1 MSFLK
6 KQRLSIVLP
15 LNETKNAEI
24 KKILKFFKNDKKKKR
39 FCAIML
45 QIHINVWTLIT
56 TKINLISK
64 KGDLMKKH
72 ILSLTL
78 GSLLVSTLSAEDDG
92 FYMSAGYQ
100 IGEAAQMVKNTKG
113 IQELSDNYEKLN
125 NLLTKYSTLNT
136 LIKLSSDPSAINGV
150 RNDLGAS
157 AAGLLNDK
165 KNSPAYQAVLL
176 AINAAVGFWNIVGYV
191 TQCGGNANGTAS
203 TSSTTIF
210 DNEPG
215 YRSTSITCSLNVYT
229 PGYYGPMSI
238 ENFKKLNEAYQILQT
253 ALKQGL
259 PTLNEK
265 NGTVSVTYS
274 YKCAGQGNNNCDVLK
289 DNRNGGTKS
298 ETQTIDG
305 KTVNTTI
312 SSKVVNYDAPG
323 NTLGAS
329 YTDIT
334 TTMSNVPDNA
344 QALLAQASTLI
355 NTINSACPYFSAPNS
370 HANGPKWEWPS
381 NKLCGAFSEE
391 IGAIQKMITDAQEML
406 NQANIV
412 NANGQSSNPV
422 DSHFNPFTGNTS
434 FAEGM
439 LKNAQ
444 AQAQML
450 NLANQVGQAINPNNL
465 TGTFQNFVKG
475 FLATCNNPS
484 TAGTGG
490 TQGSPPGTV
499 TTQTFASGCAYVGE
513 TITAL
518 NNSIAHFGAQA
529 EQIQQAEDLAYT
541 LANFSSQYKKLGDT
555 YNSITT
561 AISSIPNAQAIQNVV
576 SKKNNPY
583 SPQGIQENFYLNQNT
598 YNQVQ
603 TINQELG
610 RNPFRKVGI
619 VSSQTN
625 NGAMNGI
632 GIQVGYKQFFGQKRR
647 WGARYYG
654 FFDYNHAFIKSSF
667 FNSASD
673 VWTYGFGADA
683 LYNFINDKATN
694 FLGKNNKLSVGLF
707 GGIALAGTSWLNSEY
722 VNLAT
727 VNNVYN
733 AKMNVANF
741 QFLFNM
747 GVRMNLARP
756 KKKDSDHVAQHGIE
770 LGLKIPTINTNYYSF
785 MGAELKYRRLYSVYL
800 NYVFAY

>member
-1 MSFLK
+1 
-6 KQRLSIVLP
+6 
-15 LNETKNAEI
+15 
-24 KKILKFFKNDKKKKR
+24 
-39 FCAIML
+39 
-45 QIHINVWTLIT
+45 
-56 TKINLISK
+56 
-64 KGDLMKKH
+64 MKKH
-72 ILSLTL
+72 ILSLAL
-78 GSLLVSTLSAEDDG
+78 GSLLVSALSAEDDG
-92 FYMSAGYQ
+92 FYTSVGYQ
-100 IGEAAQMVKNTKG
+100 IGEAAQMVTNTKG
-113 IQELSDNYEKLN
+113 IQQLSDNYENLSK
-125 NLLTKYSTLNT
+125 LLTRYSTLNN
-136 LIKLSSDPSAINGV
+136 LIQLSADPSAINAA
-150 RNDLGAS
+150 RENLGAS
-157 AAGLLNDK
+157 AKNLIGDT

-176 AINAAVGFWNIVGYV
+176 AINAAVGFWNVLGYA
-191 TQCGGNANGTAS
+191 TQCGGNGNQKS

-210 DNEPG
+210 NNEPG
-215 YRSTSITCSLNVYT
+215 YRSTSITC
-229 PGYYGPMSI
+229 GYNDLGIGREGVMSI
-238 ENFKKLNEAYQILQT
+238 DNMKKLNEAYQILQT
-253 ALKQGL
+253 ALKKGL
-259 PTLNEK
+259 GALKEN
-265 NGTVSVTYS
+265 NGTINVNYTYTCS
-274 YKCAGQGNNNCDVLK
+274 GEGNTNCSPSTTGVK
-289 DNRNGGTKS
+289 NQRGGTKT

-305 KTVNTTI
+305 KQVTTTI
-312 SSKVVNYDAPG
+312 SSKVVDSRALG
-323 NTLGAS
+323 NTSHVS
-329 YTDIT
+329 YTEIT
-334 TTMSNVPDNA
+334 NQLNGVPDSA

-355 NTINSACPYFSAPNS
+355 NTINSACPWFSVNNKS
-370 HANGPKWEWPS
+370 NGPQMNPTS
-381 NKLCGAFSEE
+381 GGLCVFKDE
-391 IGAIQKMITDAQEML
+391 ISAIQKMITDAQEL
-406 NQANIV
+406 VNQTSVINSNEQSAQVGGN
-412 NANGQSSNPV
+412 NGKP
-422 DSHFNPFTGNTS
+422 FNPFTDAS
-434 FAEGM
+434 FAQGM
-439 LKNAQ
+439 LANASAQ
-444 AQAQML
+444 AKML
-450 NLANQVGQAINPNNL
+450 DLAHQVGQAINPERL
-465 TGTFQNFVKG
+465 TGNFRNFVEN

-490 TQGSPPGTV
+490 TQGSSPGTV
-499 TTQTFASGCAYVGE
+499 TTQTFASGCAYVE
-513 TITAL
+513 QTITNL
-518 NNSIAHFGAQA
+518 TNSIAHFGTQ
-529 EQIQQAEDLAYT
+529 EQQIQQAENIADT
-541 LANFSSQYKKLGDT
+541 LVNFKSRYSELGNT

-561 AISSIPNAQAIQNVV
+561 ALSSIPNAQSLQNAV

-583 SPQGIQENFYLNQNT
+583 SPQGIDTNYYLNQNS
-598 YNQVQ
+598 YNQIQ

-619 VSSQTN
+619 VGSQTN

-733 AKMNVANF
+733 AKLNVANF

-756 KKKDSDHVAQHGIE
+756 KKKGSDHAAQHGIE
-770 LGLKIPTINTNYYSF
+770 LGVKIPTINTNYYSF

>member
-1 MSFLK
+1 MKKTLLLSLSLSFL
-6 KQRLSIVLP
+6 L
-15 LNETKNAEI
+15 
-24 KKILKFFKNDKKKKR
+24 
-39 FCAIML
+39 
-45 QIHINVWTLIT
+45 H
-56 TKINLISK
+56 
-64 KGDLMKKH
+64 
-72 ILSLTL
+72 
-78 GSLLVSTLSAEDDG
+78 AEDDG

-100 IGEAAQMVKNTKG
+100 IGEAAQMVTNTKG
-113 IQELSDNYEKLN
+113 IQQLSDNYENLSK
-125 NLLTKYSTLNT
+125 LLTRYSTLNT
-136 LIKLSSDPSAINGV
+136 LIKLSADPSAVNAA
-150 RNDLGAS
+150 RENLGAS
-157 AAGLLNDK
+157 AKNLIGDT

-176 AINAAVGFWNIVGYV
+176 AINAAVGFWNVLGYV
-191 TQCGGNANGTAS
+191 TQCGGNANGQKS

-210 DNEPG
+210 NNEPG
-215 YRSTSITCSLNVYT
+215 YRSTSITCSLNGYT

-253 ALKQGL
+253 ALKKGL
-259 PTLNEK
+259 PALKEN
-265 NGTVSVTYS
+265 NGTVNVTYTYTCS
-274 YKCAGQGNNNCDVLK
+274 GEGNNNCSKKATGVS
-289 DNRNGGTKS
+289 NQNGGTKT
-298 ETQTIDG
+298 ETQNIDG
-305 KTVNTTI
+305 KQVTTTI
-312 SSKVVNYDAPG
+312 SSKVVNSGASG
-323 NTLGAS
+323 NTLGVS
-329 YTDIT
+329 YTEIT
-334 TTMSNVPDNA
+334 NKLDGVPDNA

-355 NTINSACPYFSAPNS
+355 NTINTACPYF
-370 HANGPKWEWPS
+370 HANNSSEANAPKFS
-381 NKLCGAFSEE
+381 TTRGKICGAFSEE
-391 IGAIQKMITDAQEML
+391 ISAIQKMITDAQEL
-406 NQANIV
+406 VNQTSVINTNEQTTPV
-412 NANGQSSNPV
+412 GGSNGKP
-422 DSHFNPFTGNTS
+422 FNPFTDAS
-434 FAEGM
+434 FAQGM
-439 LKNAQ
+439 LANASAQ
-444 AQAQML
+444 AKML
-450 NLANQVGQAINPNNL
+450 NLSEQVGQTLNPDRL
-465 TGTFQNFVKG
+465 TGNFQNFVTG
-475 FLATCNNPS
+475 FLATCNNKS

-490 TQGSPPGTV
+490 TQGSAPGTV
-499 TTQTFASGCAYVGE
+499 TTQTFASGCAYVGQ
-513 TITAL
+513 TITNL
-518 NNSIAHFGAQA
+518 ENSIAHFGTQ
-529 EQIQQAEDLAYT
+529 EQQIQQAENIADT
-541 LANFSSQYKKLGDT
+541 LVNFKSRYSELGSA

-561 AISSIPNAQAIQNVV
+561 ALSKIPNAQSLQNVV

-583 SPQGIQENFYLNQNT
+583 SPQGIETNYYLNQNS
-598 YNQVQ
+598 YNQIQ

-632 GIQVGYKQFFGQKRR
+632 GIQVGYKQFFGQKRK

-747 GVRMNLARP
+747 GVRMNLARS
-756 KKKDSDHVAQHGIE
+756 KKKGSDHAAQHGIE

>member
-1 MSFLK
+1 
-6 KQRLSIVLP
+6 
-15 LNETKNAEI
+15 
-24 KKILKFFKNDKKKKR
+24 
-39 FCAIML
+39 
-45 QIHINVWTLIT
+45 
-56 TKINLISK
+56 
-64 KGDLMKKH
+64 MKKH
-72 ILSLTL
+72 ILSLAL

-113 IQELSDNYEKLN
+113 IQQLSDNYENLSK
-125 NLLTKYSTLNT
+125 LLTRYSTLNT
-136 LIKLSSDPSAINGV
+136 LIKLSSDPSAINAA
-150 RNDLGAS
+150 RENLGAS
-157 AAGLLNDK
+157 A
-165 KNSPAYQAVLL
+165 KNLIGEKASPAYQAVLL
-176 AINAAVGFWNIVGYV
+176 AINAAVGFWNVLGYV
-191 TQCGGNANGTAS
+191 TQCGGNANGTKS

-210 DNEPG
+210 NNEPG
-215 YRSTSITCSLNVYT
+215 YRSTSITCSLNGYK

-253 ALKQGL
+253 ALKKGL
-259 PTLNEK
+259 PVLKEN
-265 NGTVSVTYS
+265 NGTVDVTYS
-274 YKCAGQGNNNCDVLK
+274 YTCSGEGNDNCDALK
-289 DNRNGGTKS
+289 DHRDGGTKT

-312 SSKVVNYDAPG
+312 SSKVVNSGLPG
-323 NTLGAS
+323 NTQGVS
-329 YTDIT
+329 YTEIT
-334 TTMSNVPDNA
+334 NALTGVPDSA
-344 QALLAQASTLI
+344 QFLLAQASTLI
-355 NTINSACPYFSAPNS
+355 NTINTACPYF
-370 HANGPKWEWPS
+370 HANNSSEANAPKFTTTTG
-381 NKLCGAFSEE
+381 KICGAFKDE
-391 IGAIQKMITDAQEML
+391 ISTIQKMITDAQEL
-406 NQANIV
+406 VNQTNTI
-412 NANGQSSNPV
+412 NANEQTTQVGGAGGKP
-422 DSHFNPFTGNTS
+422 FNPYTDAS
-434 FAEGM
+434 FAQSM
-439 LKNAQ
+439 LANAQ
-444 AQAQML
+444 AQAKML
-450 NLANQVGQAINPNNL
+450 NLSEQVGQAINPSNL
-465 TGTFQNFVKG
+465 TGSFKNFVTG

-484 TAGTGG
+484 TAGTGS
-490 TQGSPPGTV
+490 TQGSAPGTV
-499 TTQTFASGCAYVGE
+499 TTQTFASGCAYVE
-513 TITAL
+513 QTITNL
-518 NNSIAHFGAQA
+518 TNSIAHFGTQEQQIEQA
-529 EQIQQAEDLAYT
+529 ENIADT
-541 LANFSSQYKKLGDT
+541 LVNFKSRYSELGNT

-561 AISSIPNAQAIQNVV
+561 ALSSIPNAQSLQNVV

-583 SPQGIQENFYLNQNT
+583 SPQGIETNYYLNQNS

-610 RNPFRKVGI
+610 RNPFRKMGI

-733 AKMNVANF
+733 AKINTANF
-741 QFLFNM
+741 QFLFNL
-747 GVRMNLARP
+747 GLRMNLARA
-756 KKKDSDHVAQHGIE
+756 KKKGSDHAAQHGIE
-770 LGLKIPTINTNYYSF
+770 LGVKIPTINTNYYSF

>member
-1 MSFLK
+1 MKKTLLLSLSLSLSFL
-6 KQRLSIVLP
+6 L
-15 LNETKNAEI
+15 
-24 KKILKFFKNDKKKKR
+24 
-39 FCAIML
+39 
-45 QIHINVWTLIT
+45 H
-56 TKINLISK
+56 
-64 KGDLMKKH
+64 
-72 ILSLTL
+72 
-78 GSLLVSTLSAEDDG
+78 AEDDG

-113 IQELSDNYEKLN
+113 IQQLSENYEKLN
-125 NLLTKYSTLNT
+125 NFLNNYNTLNT
-136 LIKLSSDPSAINGV
+136 LVKLSSDPSTV
-150 RNDLGAS
+150 NDARDNLGSS
-157 AAGLLNDK
+157 AKNLLDVK
-165 KNSPAYQAVLL
+165 ANSPAYQAVLL
-176 AINAAVGFWNIVGYV
+176 ALNAAVGLWQV
-191 TQCGGNANGTAS
+191 TSYAFTACGPGSNENANGGIQTFNNVPGQN
-203 TSSTTIF
+203 TTTITC
-210 DNEPG
+210 NSYYEPG
-215 YRSTSITCSLNVYT
+215 HGGPIST
-229 PGYYGPMSI
+229 
-238 ENFKKLNEAYQILQT
+238 ENYAIINKAYQIIQKALT
-253 ALKQGL
+253 ANGSNGEGIPVLSNTNTKLDFTIQGDKRTGGKLNQKEKFPWSHGEYIHTQWIDTTSTTTTEQINTTNSAQELLKQ
-259 PTLNEK
+259 
-265 NGTVSVTYS
+265 
-274 YKCAGQGNNNCDVLK
+274 
-289 DNRNGGTKS
+289 
-298 ETQTIDG
+298 
-305 KTVNTTI
+305 
-312 SSKVVNYDAPG
+312 
-323 NTLGAS
+323 AS
-329 YTDIT
+329 IIIT
-334 TTMSNVPDNA
+334 T
-344 QALLAQASTLI
+344 L
-355 NTINSACPYFSAPNS
+355 NSACPNFQ
-370 HANGPKWEWPS
+370 NGGSGYWAGIS
-381 NKLCGAFSEE
+381 GNGTMCGMFKNE
-391 IGAIQKMITDAQEML
+391 ISAIQGMIANAQEAVAQAKIVADNAQNQSNLDTGKPFNPYTDA
-406 NQANIV
+406 
-412 NANGQSSNPV
+412 
-422 DSHFNPFTGNTS
+422 S
-434 FAEGM
+434 FAESM

-444 AQAQML
+444 AQAEIL
-450 NLANQVGQAINPNNL
+450 NQAEQVVKNFEKIP
-465 TGTFQNFVKG
+465 TSFVKDSLG
-475 FLATCNNPS
+475 VCYEVQGGERRGTNP
-484 TAGTGG
+484 G
-490 TQGSPPGTV
+490 Q
-499 TTQTFASGCAYVGE
+499 TTSNTWGAGCAYVE
-513 TITAL
+513 QTITNL
-518 NNSIAHFGAQA
+518 KNSIAHFGTQ
-529 EQIQQAEDLAYT
+529 EQQIQQAEDLAYT

-561 AISSIPNAQAIQNVV
+561 ALSSIPNAQSLQNAV

-583 SPQGIQENFYLNQNT
+583 SPQGIETNYYLNQNT
-598 YNQVQ
+598 YNQIQ

-610 RNPFRKVGI
+610 RNPFRKMGI

-756 KKKDSDHVAQHGIE
+756 KKKGSDHVAQHGIE

>member
-1 MSFLK
+1 
-6 KQRLSIVLP
+6 
-15 LNETKNAEI
+15 
-24 KKILKFFKNDKKKKR
+24 
-39 FCAIML
+39 
-45 QIHINVWTLIT
+45 
-56 TKINLISK
+56 
-64 KGDLMKKH
+64 MKKH

-78 GSLLVSTLSAEDDG
+78 GSLLVSALSAEDDG
-92 FYMSAGYQ
+92 FYTSVGYQ

-125 NLLTKYSTLNT
+125 NLLNRYSTLNT
-136 LIKLSSDPSAINGV
+136 LIKLSADPSAVSGAIN
-150 RNDLGAS
+150 NLNAGAT
-157 AAGLLNDK
+157 GLLK
-165 KNSPAYQAVLL
+165 EKTNSPAYQAVSL
-176 AINAAVGFWNIVGYV
+176 ALNAAVGLWNTIGYAV
-191 TQCGGNANGTAS
+191 MCGNGNGTGS
-203 TSSTTIF
+203 GPGSVIF
-210 DNEPG
+210 DGEPG
-215 YRSTSITCSLNVYT
+215 QGSTQITCNRYEAIGVGGS
-229 PGYYGPMSI
+229 MSI
-238 ENFKKLNEAYQILQT
+238 DEFKKLNKAYQAIQQ
-253 ALKQGL
+253 ALKEQNGFPEL
-259 PTLNEK
+259 GG
-265 NGTVSVTYS
+265 NGTKVNIKYS
-274 YKCAGQGNNNCDVLK
+274 YECKQTDSNNGNI
-289 DNRNGGTKS
+289 NGGVDQFCKIMGSNNGVTSTDNGNK
-298 ETQTIDG
+298 ETQDFQFT
-305 KTVNTTI
+305 N
-312 SSKVVNYDAPG
+312 
-323 NTLGAS
+323 
-329 YTDIT
+329 
-334 TTMSNVPDNA
+334 NA
-344 QALLAQASTLI
+344 QNLLEQASIIMRVL
-355 NTINSACPYFSAPNS
+355 NTQCPLVRSRNDENAAGDGSPWGLSTNGDACQIFQQEFSQVTSMIKNAQEIVAQSAIANSNQEAKI
-370 HANGPKWEWPS
+370 ANPS
-381 NKLCGAFSEE
+381 N
-391 IGAIQKMITDAQEML
+391 
-406 NQANIV
+406 
-412 NANGQSSNPV
+412 
-422 DSHFNPFTGNTS
+422 FNPFTDAS
-434 FAEGM
+434 FAQSM

-444 AQAQML
+444 VQAEMF
-450 NLANQVGQAINPNNL
+450 NLSKQVKKNLEVMENNNNVRVSGIGM
-465 TGTFQNFVKG
+465 TNFVSA
-475 FLATCNNPS
+475 FLASCKDDGTLPN
-484 TAGTGG
+484 AG
-490 TQGSPPGTV
+490 V
-499 TTQTFASGCAYVGE
+499 TSNTWGAGCAYVGE
-513 TITAL
+513 TISAL
-518 NNSIAHFGAQA
+518 NNSIAHFGTQ
-529 EQIQQAEDLAYT
+529 EQQIQQAENIADT
-541 LANFSSQYKKLGDT
+541 LVHFRSRYNELGST

-561 AISSIPNAQAIQNVV
+561 ALSKVPNAQSLQNVV

-583 SPQGIQENFYLNQNT
+583 SPQGIETNYYLNQNS

-632 GIQVGYKQFFGQKRR
+632 GIQVGYKQFFGQKRK

-756 KKKDSDHVAQHGIE
+756 KKKDSDHAAQHGIE

>member
-1 MSFLK
+1 
-6 KQRLSIVLP
+6 
-15 LNETKNAEI
+15 
-24 KKILKFFKNDKKKKR
+24 
-39 FCAIML
+39 
-45 QIHINVWTLIT
+45 
-56 TKINLISK
+56 
-64 KGDLMKKH
+64 MKKH

-113 IQELSDNYEKLN
+113 IQDLSDRYESLN
-125 NLLTKYSTLNT
+125 NLLTRYSNLNT
-136 LIKLSSDPSAINGV
+136 LIKLSADPSAINGV

-157 AAGLLNDK
+157 AKNLIGDK
-165 KNSPAYQAVLL
+165 ANSPAYQAVLL

-191 TQCGGNANGTAS
+191 TQCGGNANGQKS

-210 DNEPG
+210 NNEPG
-215 YRSTSITCSLNVYT
+215 YRSTSITCSLNRYT

-259 PTLNEK
+259 PALN
-265 NGTVSVTYS
+265 NSNRTVSVTYTYTCS
-274 YKCAGQGNNNCDVLK
+274 GQGNDNCFITGVKQQD
-289 DNRNGGTKS
+289 GTKT

-305 KTVNTTI
+305 KSVTTTI
-312 SSKVVNYDAPG
+312 SSKVVDSRERG
-323 NTLGAS
+323 NTSGVS
-329 YTDIT
+329 YTEIT
-334 TTMSNVPDNA
+334 NKLEGVPDSA

-355 NTINSACPYFSAPNS
+355 NTINEACPFFHAPIS
-370 HANGPKWEWPS
+370 QANGPKWEWPS
-381 NKLCGAFSEE
+381 NKLCGAFSQE
-391 IGAIQKMITDAQEML
+391 ISAIQKMITDAQEL
-406 NQANIV
+406 VNQTSVITSNEQSAQVGAN
-412 NANGQSSNPV
+412 NNGKP
-422 DSHFNPFTGNTS
+422 FNPFTDAS
-434 FAEGM
+434 FAQGM
-439 LKNAQ
+439 LANAQ
-444 AQAQML
+444 AQAKML
-450 NLANQVGQAINPNNL
+450 NLAEQVGQAINPDRL
-465 TGTFQNFVKG
+465 TGTFKNFVTS

-484 TAGTGG
+484 TAGTSS

-499 TTQTFASGCAYVGE
+499 TTQTFASGCAYVE
-513 TITAL
+513 QTLTNL
-518 NNSIAHFGAQA
+518 NNDIVHFGTRAQ
-529 EQIQQAEDLAYT
+529 QIQQAADIADT
-541 LANFSSQYKKLGDT
+541 LVNFKSRYNELGNT

-561 AISSIPNAQAIQNVV
+561 ALSSIPNAQSLQNAV

-583 SPQGIQENFYLNQNT
+583 SPQGIETNYYLNQNT
-598 YNQVQ
+598 YNQIQ

-610 RNPFRKVGI
+610 RNPFRKMGI

-654 FFDYNHAFIKSSF
+654 FFDYNHAFIKSNF

-733 AKMNVANF
+733 AKLNVANF

-747 GVRMNLARP
+747 GLRMNLARP
-756 KKKDSDHVAQHGIE
+756 KKKGSDHVAQHGIE

>member
-1 MSFLK
+1 
-6 KQRLSIVLP
+6 
-15 LNETKNAEI
+15 
-24 KKILKFFKNDKKKKR
+24 
-39 FCAIML
+39 
-45 QIHINVWTLIT
+45 
-56 TKINLISK
+56 
-64 KGDLMKKH
+64 MKKH

-92 FYMSAGYQ
+92 FYTSVGYQ
-100 IGEAAQMVKNTKG
+100 IGEAAQMVTNTKG
-113 IQELSDNYEKLN
+113 IQDLSDRYESLN
-125 NLLTKYSTLNT
+125 NLLTRYSTLNT
-136 LIKLSSDPSAINGV
+136 LIKLSADPSAINAV
-150 RNDLGAS
+150 RENLGAS
-157 AAGLLNDK
+157 AKNLIGDK
-165 KNSPAYQAVLL
+165 TNSPAYQAVLL
-176 AINAAVGFWNIVGYV
+176 AINAAVGFWNVVGYV
-191 TQCGGNANGTAS
+191 SQCGGNANGQKS

-210 DNEPG
+210 NNEPG
-215 YRSTSITCSLNVYT
+215 YRSTSITCSLNGHS
-229 PGYYGPMSI
+229 PGVQGPISI
-238 ENFKKLNEAYQILQT
+238 ENFKKINEAYQILQT
-253 ALKQGL
+253 ALRQGL
-259 PTLNEK
+259 PALKEN
-265 NGTVSVTYS
+265 NRTVKVEYTYTCS
-274 YKCAGQGNNNCDVLK
+274 GGGNDNCSPQTTGVSEQ
-289 DNRNGGTKS
+289 NGGTKT

-305 KTVNTTI
+305 KTVTTTI
-312 SSKVVNYDAPG
+312 SSKVVDSTASS
-323 NTLGAS
+323 NTSHVS
-329 YTDIT
+329 YTEIT
-334 TTMSNVPDNA
+334 NKLEDVPDSA

-355 NTINSACPYFSAPNS
+355 NTINSACPWFIATSSNS
-370 HANGPKWEWPS
+370 HNAPQWKWNAHS
-381 NKLCGAFSEE
+381 GGLCGAFKDE
-391 IGAIQKMITDAQEML
+391 ISAIQKMITDAQEL
-406 NQANIV
+406 VNQTSVINEHEQSTPV
-412 NANGQSSNPV
+412 GNNNGKP
-422 DSHFNPFTGNTS
+422 FNPFTDAS
-434 FAEGM
+434 FAQGM
-439 LKNAQ
+439 LANASAQ
-444 AQAQML
+444 AKML
-450 NLANQVGQAINPNNL
+450 NLAHQVGQTINPENL
-465 TGTFQNFVKG
+465 TGNFQYFVKEY
-475 FLATCNNPS
+475 LATCNNPS
-484 TAGTGG
+484 TAGTSG

-499 TTQTFASGCAYVGE
+499 TTQTFASGCAYVKQ
-513 TITAL
+513 TL
-518 NNSIAHFGAQA
+518 DNLDNSIAHFGTQEQQIEQA
-529 EQIQQAEDLAYT
+529 ENIADT
-541 LANFSSQYKKLGDT
+541 LVNFKSRYNELGNT

-561 AISSIPNAQAIQNVV
+561 ALSNIPNAQSLQNAV

-583 SPQGIQENFYLNQNT
+583 SPQGIETNYYLNQNS
-598 YNQVQ
+598 YNQIQ

-632 GIQVGYKQFFGQKRR
+632 GIQVGYKQFFGQKRK

-727 VNNVYN
+727 MNNVYN
-733 AKMNVANF
+733 AKLNVANF

-756 KKKDSDHVAQHGIE
+756 KKKGSDHAAQHGIE